1 MWSPNIT
8 IFMKIMLGKQFN
20 IFPTSKKII
29 INYLFY
35 YNYSNNSREV
45 ST

>member
-8 IFMKIMLGKQFN
+8 IFMKIMLGRHFH

-29 INYLFY
+29 ITYLLY
-35 YNYSNNSREV
+35 YNYSNNSKEV
-45 ST
+45 FT